1 MSKEALL
8 EEYDR
13 VWPALCARGE
23 ALQREL
29 HALLAAEPSVK
40 IHSVAWRPKSRDSLA
55 RKLARP
61 DRSYSDLWSLTDLV
75 GVRVITYFA
84 DAVDRVGELVEA
96 RWPVE
101 FGHSI
106 DKRHRETSEFGYR
119 SLHYVCRFGGA
130 LPENACFE
138 VQVRT
143 MLEHAWAEIEHDLGY
158 KATEAIPVG
167 VRRRLSRLA
176 GLLELA
182 DEEFGAIR
190 DELEEYARGLPAKIE
205 AEESALALDR
215 FSLVALL
222 AHPEVQDLDASI
234 ATVLD
239 KALGEEPFYPDYLV
253 KMLLASGVRTTEEAR
268 RGVLRHGPTIAAM
281 VAPYFTVAEELWQ
294 LSPQR
299 MPHTL
304 RGYSLFFLAHVELL
318 RTSTLRLEK
327 IERLAR
333 LYRELDYPDDPKTA
347 HQVASRLVDVFSA
360 ADSRS
365 SSNGK

>member
-1 MSKEALL
+1 MTKDALL

-13 VWPALCARGE
+13 VLPALCCRGE
-23 ALQREL
+23 ALAQEL
-29 HALLAAEPSVK
+29 RALLAAAPTVK
-40 IHSVAWRPKSRDSLA
+40 VHSVAWRPKNRDSLA

-61 DRSYSDLWSLTDLV
+61 DRSYGELWALTDLI
-75 GVRVITYFA
+75 GLRVITYFA
-84 DAVDRVGELVEA
+84 DDVDRVGELVEA
-96 RWPVE
+96 RLPVE

-106 DKRHRETSEFGYR
+106 DKRRRETSEFGYR
-119 SLHYVCRFGGA
+119 SLHYVCRLGGE
-130 LPENACFE
+130 LPERACFE

-143 MLEHAWAEIEHDLGY
+143 MLEHTWAEIEHDLGY
-158 KATEAIPVG
+158 KATESIPLG

-182 DEEFGAIR
+182 DQEFGAIR
-190 DELEEYARGLPAKIE
+190 DDLEEYARGLPAKIE
-205 AEESALALDR
+205 AEEASVALDR

-222 AHPEVQDLDASI
+222 ARGEVQELDGAI
-234 ATVLD
+234 AAVLG
-239 KALGEEPFYPDYLV
+239 KSLGEEPFYPDYLV
-253 KMLLASGVRTTEEAR
+253 KMLRASGVRTTEEAR
-268 RGVLRHGPTIAAM
+268 RGVVRHRAAIAAM

-347 HQVASRLVDVFSA
+347 HQVASRLVDVFSGIDA
-360 ADSRS
+360 LTM
-365 SSNGK
+365 K